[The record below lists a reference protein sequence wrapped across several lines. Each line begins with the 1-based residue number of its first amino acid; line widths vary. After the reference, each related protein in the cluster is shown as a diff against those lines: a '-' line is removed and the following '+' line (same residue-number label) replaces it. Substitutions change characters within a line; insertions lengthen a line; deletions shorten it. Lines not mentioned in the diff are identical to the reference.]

1 MLSQRTALAI
11 LLAPFALLTLEWS
24 QREEPY
30 VPCGALEEPGREAW
44 LAGLAPAAFVT
55 GCICLVVVLKISAG
69 TSTLIAVA
77 AWLMAAAWWWIVG
90 EASLVS
96 QWAFFAYL
104 LLLPG
109 IPVAV
114 ALSAAI
120 LIRPSWTLVRVL
132 AWLCAVVLVPG
143 LVGVLDNWGV
153 DFLC

>member
-1 MLSQRTALAI
+1 MLTQRAALAI

-24 QREEPY
+24 QREQPS
-30 VPCGALEEPGREAW
+30 VPCGAFEDPARAAW
-44 LAGLAPAAFVT
+44 LSGVAPAAFVT

-69 TSTLIAVA
+69 TPTLIAVA
-77 AWLMAAAWWWIVG
+77 AWLACAAWWWIVG
-90 EASLVS
+90 DAALVS
-96 QWAFFAYL
+96 TWAFFAYL

-114 ALSAAI
+114 GLSAAI
-120 LIRPSWTLVRVL
+120 LVHPSWTLVRVL
-132 AWLCAVVLVPG
+132 AWLCAIVLVPG

>member
-1 MLSQRTALAI
+1 MLSERAALAI
-11 LLAPFALLTLEWS
+11 LLAPFALLGLEWS
-24 QREEPY
+24 QREAPS
-30 VPCGALEEPGREAW
+30 VPCGAFEDPAREAW
-44 LAGLAPAAFVT
+44 LSGLAPAAFVT

-69 TSTLIAVA
+69 TPTLIAVA
-77 AWLMAAAWWWIVG
+77 AWLAFAAWWWIVG

-109 IPVAV
+109 IPFAV
-114 ALSAAI
+114 ALIAAI

-143 LVGVLDNWGV
+143 LVGVIDN
-153 DFLC
+153 

>member
-24 QREEPY
+24 QREEPN
-30 VPCGALEEPGREAW
+30 VPCGAYEDP
-44 LAGLAPAAFVT
+44 
-55 GCICLVVVLKISAG
+55 
-69 TSTLIAVA
+69 A
-77 AWLMAAAWWWIVG
+77 AWLVTAAWWWIAG

-114 ALSAAI
+114 ALIAAI
-120 LIRPSWTLVRVL
+120 LIRPSWMLVRVL

-143 LVGVLDNWGV
+143 LVGVVDNWGV
-153 DFLC
+153 DFVC